1 LSASQLSDD
10 DDTKNFWMSVA
21 KFVDHDQELMMR
33 NNFFEVDDT
42 LDHEFDHEVLE
53 LDELANNF
61 G

>member
-1 LSASQLSDD
+1 MSASQLSDD

-21 KFVDHDQELMMR
+21 KFVDHDQELMMH

>member
-1 LSASQLSDD
+1 
-10 DDTKNFWMSVA
+10 MSVA
-21 KFVDHDQELMMR
+21 KFDDHDQELMMH

-53 LDELANNF
+53 LDEFANNF